1 MISIIDKILSQLRYS
16 DFGVKNIET
25 YKMTFKNN
33 NTVNYSET
41 PRRKNLLHLVTSGR
55 RRYEINDKS
64 FMVERGTL
72 IFIPDKTKY
81 ITTAFS
87 QNDEDCAGIGICFDL
102 DFPLCGNGAD
112 IYYKNVSAQND
123 KVLELFQRIYENQKS
138 NPLELLEHKYLFY
151 KLLSFL
157 TSSYTIQSQDYLVIK
172 AAVEFI
178 NKHYKENLP
187 IKLYA
192 DECNLSESHFRK
204 KFRECF
210 GKSPIDYR
218 DQLRFA
224 EAKRLYQN
232 NYTAQEI
239 AENLGFYNSGYMLKL
254 YKKKMG
260 TTLKSDSKII

>member
-1 MISIIDKILSQLRYS
+1 MISIMDKILSQLRYS
-16 DFGVKNIET
+16 DFEVKNIET

-33 NTVNYSET
+33 NTVDYSET

-55 RRYEINDKS
+55 RHYEINDKS
-64 FMVERGTL
+64 FSVERGTL

-87 QNDEDCAGIGICFDL
+87 KNDEDCTGIGICFNL
-102 DFPLCGNGAD
+102 DFSLFGNEQD
-112 IYYKNVSAQND
+112 IYYKNISAQND
-123 KVLELFQRIYENQKS
+123 KVQDLFQRIYENQKN

-157 TSSYTIQSQDYLVIK
+157 ASSYTIRSQDYLVIK

-178 NKHYKENLP
+178 NEHYKENLP

-192 DECNLSESHFRK
+192 DKCNLSESHFRK
-204 KFRECF
+204 KVRECL

-232 NYTAQEI
+232 NYTTQEI